1 MRLENDIRN
10 LVNFHGSSHKSENLH
25 FNGRLLSKG
34 EMCTEKLCVIT
45 PKNDGKF
52 EEELTCTLKNDMRN
66 LTNFETLEGHK
77 ICTLVG
83 SFWPKYI
90 MFEPK
95 MELCHELKADAIF
108 KEKLT
113 GGLKNDIRN
122 LINFH
127 ASSRKSENLHFDG
140 LVLSK
145 AYKVLDEKVRK
156 SYVSWHWRV
165 IQRKANSWEI
175 CIFCGVQ

>member
-1 MRLENDIRN
+1 
-10 LVNFHGSSHKSENLH
+10 
-25 FNGRLLSKG
+25 
-34 EMCTEKLCVIT
+34 
-45 PKNDGKF
+45 
-52 EEELTCTLKNDMRN
+52 
-66 LTNFETLEGHK
+66 
-77 ICTLVG
+77 
-83 SFWPKYI
+83 
-90 MFEPK
+90 

-156 SYVSWHWRV
+156 SYVS
-165 IQRKANSWEI
+165 
-175 CIFCGVQ
+175 